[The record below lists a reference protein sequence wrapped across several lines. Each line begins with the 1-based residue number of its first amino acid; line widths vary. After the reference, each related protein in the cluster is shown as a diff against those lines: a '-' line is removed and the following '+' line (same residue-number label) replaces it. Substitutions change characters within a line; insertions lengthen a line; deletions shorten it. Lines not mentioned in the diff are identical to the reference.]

1 MQCMHSCGVHYSTA
15 VGELLLLLAAGGAA
29 GAVNAVAG
37 GGSLI
42 SFPALLATGMPPVTA
57 NVTNTAATVPG
68 YLGGCLGYR
77 SELRGQGG
85 TALVMTAASVVGAVG
100 GSALLLVTPASL
112 FRSLSPWL
120 VLAAAA
126 LLAAQPALARRR
138 DAEASGRPG
147 GRPGGAA
154 VLAQL
159 VVGVYGGY
167 FAAGLGILMLAA
179 LGLFRAEDTHRLN
192 ALKAVLSLAVG
203 AVSTAWFAAFA
214 DIDWSA
220 VLVLSASG
228 LVGGLAGARFSRRL
242 DPDRLRFLVVAF
254 GVAISLTL
262 LIRSTQGT

>member
-1 MQCMHSCGVHYSTA
+1 MHSCDVHYSTA
-15 VGELLLLLAAGGAA
+15 AGELLLLTAAGGAA

-42 SFPALLATGMPPVTA
+42 SFPALLVTGMPPVTA

-77 SELRGQGG
+77 TELRGQGA
-85 TALVMTAASVVGAVG
+85 TAMAMTAASVIGAVA
-100 GSALLLVTPASL
+100 GSALLLMTPAEL

-126 LLAAQPALARRR
+126 LLAVQPTLTRRR
-138 DAEASGRPG
+138 EVAAGAGSRPSRG
-147 GRPGGAA
+147 A
-154 VLAQL
+154 VLAQ
-159 VVGVYGGY
+159 VGVGVYGGY

-203 AVSTAWFAAFA
+203 AVSTLWFAAFA
-214 DIDWSA
+214 DIVWSA
-220 VLVLSASG
+220 VLVLSVSGLLGG
-228 LVGGLAGARFSRRL
+228 LVGVRFARRL
-242 DPDRLRFLVVAF
+242 HPDRLRLLVVAF
-254 GVAISLTL
+254 GVAIGVTL
-262 LIRSTQGT
+262 LLSS